1 MDSDP
6 HTSAFQ
12 RSLALAISRG
22 RSIAA
27 WARSKDVVVEKA
39 RGWAELPEFKLL
51 VEKVRIE
58 HAEQMVGKLAR
69 AAGGAIKQLV
79 AVSKNLKHPA
89 AAVAAAK
96 AIIDKWVLI
105 SQHFIQSLQLQD
117 LTARA
122 KAIQA
127 KRDARAGQMVG
138 KAFRPNGAPAMNP
151 AAAVPRE
158 VNSTADPFAPDPLLG
173 AYAPS
178 FMMPP
183 PHGGLAAKK
192 RNGIARVA
200 TRVPP
205 PIRPHFQTERVRERS
220 TRSVHERH
228 AHAERG
234 HETGPDLRQSG
245 DNVMASQKQIAAN
258 RRNASKSAAA
268 RSEEARARIRFNA
281 LRHARRAQI
290 LILPGESRQ
299 DYDDCLDALTRSCR
313 PRNEAEVR
321 LLGRVVRA
329 VWVADRAERVN
340 ELRIIELCE
349 QENERAEIDVHK
361 KMKRLFHDPRGPLA
375 LYGLTSAA
383 DGGPRT
389 SSHEKPADDEK
400 YDPFVLVKQIEA
412 SPMGCQKLAEQW
424 GELRSR
430 IEQGLGFQAPDR
442 LRMIRMV
449 GKSPVMAAL
458 DEVVA
463 KIYVASFAI
472 YPFGCKNAYED
483 LKADAN
489 DEEFKL
495 LVERIRSRSPL
506 VLDASDTA
514 AARQFLLDL
523 IDRNLERLEAK
534 LEVHRQR
541 GGIQDTKR
549 GTRCTRRNARGRN
562 GATTRDGV
570 RSTRQA
576 MLGLVLEAAARDGTR
591 RGGDRGWR

>member
-1 MDSDP
+1 
-6 HTSAFQ
+6 
-12 RSLALAISRG
+12 
-22 RSIAA
+22 
-27 WARSKDVVVEKA
+27 
-39 RGWAELPEFKLL
+39 
-51 VEKVRIE
+51 
-58 HAEQMVGKLAR
+58 
-69 AAGGAIKQLV
+69 
-79 AVSKNLKHPA
+79 
-89 AAVAAAK
+89 
-96 AIIDKWVLI
+96 
-105 SQHFIQSLQLQD
+105 
-117 LTARA
+117 
-122 KAIQA
+122 
-127 KRDARAGQMVG
+127 
-138 KAFRPNGAPAMNP
+138 
-151 AAAVPRE
+151 
-158 VNSTADPFAPDPLLG
+158 
-173 AYAPS
+173 
-178 FMMPP
+178 
-183 PHGGLAAKK
+183 
-192 RNGIARVA
+192 
-200 TRVPP
+200 
-205 PIRPHFQTERVRERS
+205 
-220 TRSVHERH
+220 
-228 AHAERG
+228 
-234 HETGPDLRQSG
+234 
-245 DNVMASQKQIAAN
+245 MASQKQIAAN

-290 LILPGESRQ
+290 LILPGESQQ
-299 DYDDCLDALTRSCR
+299 DYDDCRDELTRSCK

-321 LLGRVVRA
+321 LLGRAVRA
-329 VWVADRAERVN
+329 VWVAERAERVN

-361 KMKRLFHDPRGPLA
+361 KMKWLFHDPRGPLA

-534 LEVHRQR
+534 LEVHRQAR
-541 GGIQDTKR
+541 RNTRSETLPARPATKR
-549 GTRCTRRNARGRN
+549 PRAKWRDDTRWRAIDASSDAWICSGSCGARPNETRRRSRMEMRVQRSRTRCARPETGISRLKRRLRAKLGRGFR
-562 GATTRDGV
+562 AQQKT
-570 RSTRQA
+570 
-576 MLGLVLEAAARDGTR
+576 
-591 RGGDRGWR
+591 

>member
-1 MDSDP
+1 
-6 HTSAFQ
+6 
-12 RSLALAISRG
+12 
-22 RSIAA
+22 
-27 WARSKDVVVEKA
+27 
-39 RGWAELPEFKLL
+39 
-51 VEKVRIE
+51 
-58 HAEQMVGKLAR
+58 
-69 AAGGAIKQLV
+69 
-79 AVSKNLKHPA
+79 
-89 AAVAAAK
+89 
-96 AIIDKWVLI
+96 
-105 SQHFIQSLQLQD
+105 
-117 LTARA
+117 
-122 KAIQA
+122 
-127 KRDARAGQMVG
+127 
-138 KAFRPNGAPAMNP
+138 
-151 AAAVPRE
+151 
-158 VNSTADPFAPDPLLG
+158 
-173 AYAPS
+173 
-178 FMMPP
+178 
-183 PHGGLAAKK
+183 
-192 RNGIARVA
+192 
-200 TRVPP
+200 
-205 PIRPHFQTERVRERS
+205 
-220 TRSVHERH
+220 
-228 AHAERG
+228 
-234 HETGPDLRQSG
+234 
-245 DNVMASQKQIAAN
+245 MASQKQIAAN

-299 DYDDCLDALTRSCR
+299 DYDDCRDELTRSCK

-321 LLGRVVRA
+321 LLGRAVRA
-329 VWVADRAERVN
+329 VWVAERAERVN

-442 LRMIRMV
+442 LRLLRMM

-489 DEEFKL
+489 DEEHKL

-534 LEVHRQR
+534 LEVHRQLAEEYK
-541 GGIQDTKR
+541 I
-549 GTRCTRRNARGRN
+549 RNAAR
-562 GATTRDGV
+562 
-570 RSTRQA
+570 
-576 MLGLVLEAAARDGTR
+576 AARDETPEGEMAR
-591 RGGDRGWR
+591 RHEMTCDRRVKRCMDLFWKLRRETERDEAEIEDGR